1 VVEGSTITYTATVDN
16 AVTGTPLVLSLS
28 NGQSITIAV
37 GQTTGSVSYAVRAD
51 DAYVQGSSALPAVS
65 ITGNSGG
72 NFENVATTGTVLTS
86 VTDDADSSTVTLS
99 STAPASVVEGSTITY
114 TATVD
119 NAVTGT
125 PLVLSLSNGQSITI
139 AVGQTTGSVSYAVRA
154 DDAYVQGSS
163 ALPAV
168 SITGNS
174 GGNFENVATTG
185 TVLTSVTDDADSSTV
200 TLSSTAPASVVEG
213 STITYT
219 ATVDNAVTGTPL
231 VLSLSN
237 GQSITIAVG
246 QTTGSVSYAVRA
258 DDAYVQG
265 SSALPAVS
273 ITGNSG
279 GNFENVATTGTVL
292 TSVTD
297 DADSSTVTLSSTAPA
312 SVVEGSTITYTA
324 TVDNAVTGTPLVLS
338 LSNGQSITIAVG
350 QTTGSVSYAVR
361 ADDAY
366 VQGSS
371 ALPAVSITGNSGGN
385 FENVATTGT
394 VLTSV
399 TDDADSS
406 TVTLSSTAPA
416 SVVEGSTITY
426 TATVDNA
433 VTGTPLVLSL
443 SNGQSI
449 TIAVGQTT
457 GSVSYAVRADDAYV
471 QGSSALPAVSI
482 TGNSGGNF
490 ENVATTGT
498 VLTSVTD
505 DADSSTVT
513 LSSTAP
519 ASVVEGSTITYTATV
534 DNAVTGT
541 PLVLSLSNG
550 QSITIAV
557 GQTTGSVSYAVRA
570 DDAYVQ
576 GSSALP
582 AVSITGNSGGNFENV
597 ATTGTVLTSVTD
609 DADSSTVTLS
619 STAPASVVEGST
631 ITYTATVDN
640 AVTGTPLVLSLSNG
654 QSITIAV
661 GQTTGSVSYAVRADD
676 AYVQGSSALP
686 AVSITGNSGG
696 NFENVA
702 TTGTVLTSVTDDAD
716 SSTVTL
722 SSTAPASVVEGSTIT
737 YTATVDNAVTGTP
750 LVLSLSNG
758 QSITIAVGQTTGS
771 VSYAVRADDAY
782 VQGSSALPAVSIT
795 GNSGGNFEN
804 VATTG
809 TVLTSVTDDAD
820 SSTVTL
826 SSTAP
831 ASVVEGSTI
840 TYTATVDN
848 AVTGTP
854 LVLSLSNGQSI
865 TIAVGQTTGSVS
877 YAVRADDAYVQGSSA
892 LPAVS
897 ITGNS
902 GGNFENV
909 ATTGRC

>member
-1 VVEGSTITYTATVDN
+1 
-16 AVTGTPLVLSLS
+16 
-28 NGQSITIAV
+28 
-37 GQTTGSVSYAVRAD
+37 
-51 DAYVQGSSALPAVS
+51 
-65 ITGNSGG
+65 
-72 NFENVATTGTVLTS
+72 VATTGTVLTS

-848 AVTGTP
+848 AVTG
-854 LVLSLSNGQSI
+854 
-865 TIAVGQTTGSVS
+865 
-877 YAVRADDAYVQGSSA
+877 R
-892 LPAVS
+892 
-897 ITGNS
+897 
-902 GGNFENV
+902 
-909 ATTGRC
+909 RWC

>member
-1 VVEGSTITYTATVDN
+1 
-16 AVTGTPLVLSLS
+16 
-28 NGQSITIAV
+28 
-37 GQTTGSVSYAVRAD
+37 
-51 DAYVQGSSALPAVS
+51 
-65 ITGNSGG
+65 
-72 NFENVATTGTVLTS
+72 VLTS

-482 TGNSGGNF
+482 TGNSGG
-490 ENVATTGT
+490 
-498 VLTSVTD
+498 TSRTW
-505 DADSSTVT
+505 
-513 LSSTAP
+513 
-519 ASVVEGSTITYTATV
+519 
-534 DNAVTGT
+534 
-541 PLVLSLSNG
+541 
-550 QSITIAV
+550 
-557 GQTTGSVSYAVRA
+557 R
-570 DDAYVQ
+570 
-576 GSSALP
+576 
-582 AVSITGNSGGNFENV
+582 
-597 ATTGTVLTSVTD
+597 
-609 DADSSTVTLS
+609 
-619 STAPASVVEGST
+619 
-631 ITYTATVDN
+631 
-640 AVTGTPLVLSLSNG
+640 
-654 QSITIAV
+654 
-661 GQTTGSVSYAVRADD
+661 R
-676 AYVQGSSALP
+676 
-686 AVSITGNSGG
+686 
-696 NFENVA
+696 
-702 TTGTVLTSVTDDAD
+702 
-716 SSTVTL
+716 
-722 SSTAPASVVEGSTIT
+722 
-737 YTATVDNAVTGTP
+737 
-750 LVLSLSNG
+750 
-758 QSITIAVGQTTGS
+758 
-771 VSYAVRADDAY
+771 R
-782 VQGSSALPAVSIT
+782 
-795 GNSGGNFEN
+795 
-804 VATTG
+804 
-809 TVLTSVTDDAD
+809 
-820 SSTVTL
+820 
-826 SSTAP
+826 
-831 ASVVEGSTI
+831 
-840 TYTATVDN
+840 
-848 AVTGTP
+848 
-854 LVLSLSNGQSI
+854 
-865 TIAVGQTTGSVS
+865 
-877 YAVRADDAYVQGSSA
+877 
-892 LPAVS
+892 
-897 ITGNS
+897 
-902 GGNFENV
+902 
-909 ATTGRC
+909 GRC